1 MFDTDS
7 KVEFESDPI
16 IKSKKEQP
24 EMLSEFDRRFV
35 LLPQFDI
42 ETKETKSE
50 MWSGDCRIIK
60 AIPLRMLP
68 TQEAGTFC
76 VEERPR
82 TSLKYYGGMDHVNSA
97 INFFFWAFIITIL
110 FQI

>member
-1 MFDTDS
+1 MTTEKSARKQTKASNNGDEGNS
-7 KVEFESDPI
+7 SLLPPSD

-42 ETKETKSE
+42 ETNETKSE
-50 MWSGDCRIIK
+50 MWSRDCRVIK
-60 AIPLRMLP
+60 AGPLRMLP
-68 TQEAGTFC
+68 PQEAETFL

-82 TSLKYYGGMDHVNSA
+82 TSLKYYGGIDQCC
-97 INFFFWAFIITIL
+97 
-110 FQI
+110 QIY